1 MQDIGHKVR
10 QQLRRRRQLL
20 IPQAC
25 SRKAFLQHLCAAKT
39 KDRSVEGWPVG
50 AGAGNLCR
58 VQDQVQD
65 QDEVR

>member
-1 MQDIGHKVR
+1 MQDVGHKVR

-25 SRKAFLQHLCAAKT
+25 SHKAFLQDLCTAKT

-50 AGAGNLCR
+50 ADAGKLCP
-58 VQDQVQD
+58 V
-65 QDEVR
+65 